1 MPSNF
6 NLNKASFG
14 LKFGAIVGILFLHI
28 PLFLIILYA
37 FTTEDKSYQFPPPG
51 YTLKW
56 FSIVLSRED
65 IWSAV
70 YLSLHAALV
79 STFAA
84 IILGTL
90 AAAALYKADFFG
102 KQSITLLIILPPRI
116 QMSLSDLWSSHLR
129 STYNFAIRNR
139 VVGGYQ
145 YFR

>member
-70 YLSLHAALV
+70 YLSLHVALV

-90 AAAALYKADFFG
+90 AAAALYKADFFW
-102 KQSITLLIILPPRI
+102 KTINYSINYFTNCSARNYYRNIPKKC
-116 QMSLSDLWSSHLR
+116 LWSSR
-129 STYNFAIRNR
+129 GAF
-139 VVGGYQ
+139 
-145 YFR
+145 